1 MRRTRSVRAAYILL
15 FAVTATGASGCR
27 FDGVN
32 SLSLPGNSASGQTY
46 TVTVELADVQNL
58 VGNSP
63 VKAGN
68 VIVGNIGGIASR
80 NWTAI
85 LTLDIDLDVKLPS
98 NVTAKL
104 AQTSVLGSQYLELAS
119 PVDEQPTGRLEDG
132 DVIPLSRTSQYPSTE
147 EVLSALSLVLNG
159 SGLQQIQ
166 TVTSELNRVIGGRES
181 DLRSLTESLRTFVSG
196 LDGQRADIVAA
207 IDGLDRLGSEL
218 AVQAPTLEESIDS
231 LAPAL
236 DIVEGQR
243 VQLTTMLTELGN
255 FGDTATG
262 VLNASRN
269 DLRANIEALQPT
281 LAQLAASAESIPE
294 ALKIATTIPFPVA
307 TADRALRGD
316 YMNLFLTLDVSA
328 ETVGGKVLGS
338 IPVDELIG
346 LNPARQAANPILAP
360 VAPNVAGPVIP
371 TLDDVVKQLQGGQR

>member
-1 MRRTRSVRAAYILL
+1 MRRVRAARVACTLL
-15 FAVTATGASGCR
+15 FAVTATGVSGCR

-32 SLSLPGNSASGQTY
+32 SLPLPGNSASGQTY

-68 VIVGNIGGIASR
+68 VVVGNIGGIASR
-80 NWTAI
+80 NWTAV
-85 LTLDIDLDVKLPS
+85 LTLDIDSDVELPS
-98 NVTAKL
+98 NVNAKL
-104 AQTSVLGSQYLELAS
+104 AQTSVLGSQYLELTS
-119 PVDEQPTGRLEDG
+119 PVDEQPSGRLENG

-166 TVTSELNRVIGGRES
+166 TVTTELNRVIGGRES
-181 DLRSLTESLRTFVSG
+181 DLRSLTDSLRTFVSG
-196 LDGQRADIVAA
+196 LDDQRADIVAA

-218 AVQAPTLEESIDS
+218 AVQASTLEEGIDS

-236 DIVEGQR
+236 DVVEGQR
-243 VQLTTMLTELGN
+243 VQLTAMLTELGN

-262 VLNASRN
+262 VLNASRD

-281 LAQLAASAESIPE
+281 LAQLAASAESIPD

-360 VAPNVAGPVIP
+360 VAPNIAGPVIP
-371 TLDDVVKQLQGGQR
+371 TLDEVVKQLQGGQR

>member
-1 MRRTRSVRAAYILL
+1 MTRTRLARSTYILL
-15 FAVTATGASGCR
+15 FAATATGVSGCR

-32 SLSLPGNSASGQTY
+32 SLPLPGNGSSSQTY

-68 VIVGNIGGIASR
+68 VVVGNIGGIASR
-80 NWTAI
+80 NWTAV
-85 LTLDIDLDVKLPS
+85 LTLDIDSTVELPA

-104 AQTSVLGSQYLELAS
+104 AQTSVLGSQYLELSNPA
-119 PVDEQPTGRLEDG
+119 DEQPEGRLEDG
-132 DVIPLSRTSQYPSTE
+132 DIIPLSRTSQYPSTE

-196 LDGQRADIVAA
+196 LDDQRSDIVAA

-218 AVQAPTLEESIDS
+218 VVQTSTLEDGIDS

-236 DIVEGQR
+236 AVVEEQR
-243 VQLTTMLTELGN
+243 VQLTSMLTKLGN
-255 FGDTATG
+255 FGDVATD
-262 VLNASRN
+262 VLNASRD
-269 DLRANIEALQPT
+269 DLRDNVEALQPT
-281 LAQLAASAESIPE
+281 LEQLATSADSIPD

-338 IPVDELIG
+338 IPIDELVG
-346 LNPARQAANPILAP
+346 LNPARQAANPLLAS
-360 VAPNVAGPVIP
+360 VSTQVAGPVIP
-371 TLDDVVKQLQGGQR
+371 TLDDVVKQLQGGQ